1 MARWDMG
8 SNVLTQ
14 LTRNTSSSGEELSGL
29 VKQLVRAAEP
39 LTNRFN
45 GAGKAAFDRFKANAD
60 QISADLGRGL
70 GSINRGQAGMNK
82 AFLTGDSTMGEEANR
97 NMSAANFEAARFR
110 G

>member
-82 AFLTGDSTMGEEANR
+82 AFLTGDSTMGEEASR